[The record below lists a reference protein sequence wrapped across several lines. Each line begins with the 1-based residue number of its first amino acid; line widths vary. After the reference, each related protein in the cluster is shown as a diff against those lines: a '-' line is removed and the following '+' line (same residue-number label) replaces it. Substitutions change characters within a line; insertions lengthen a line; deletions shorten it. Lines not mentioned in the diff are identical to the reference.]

1 MAASSHD
8 RVLVDKVTIMG
19 QTNPK
24 VVARLKRKR
33 RVRKNILG
41 VSERPRL
48 SVFKS
53 SRHIYAQIID
63 DQKGQTLIAAST
75 LSKQLRSEAT
85 SLKKTEA
92 ARMVGKLLAEKAKT
106 IGISQVAF
114 DRNGFLYHGRIKEL
128 ADSCREHG
136 LDF

>member
-1 MAASSHD
+1 
-8 RVLVDKVTIMG
+8 MG
-19 QTNPK
+19 QTNLK

-41 VSERPRL
+41 VAERPRL

-63 DQKGQTLIAAST
+63 DHQGQTLIAAST
-75 LSKQLRSEAT
+75 LSKQLRSEVEP
-85 SLKKTEA
+85 LKKIEA
-92 ARMVGKLLAEKAKT
+92 ARLVGKLLAEKAKAL
-106 IGISQVAF
+106 GISKVAF
-114 DRNGFLYHGRIKEL
+114 DRNGFLYHGRVKEL
-128 ADSCREHG
+128 AESCREHG

>member
-1 MAASSHD
+1 
-8 RVLVDKVTIMG
+8 MG
-19 QTNPK
+19 QTNLK

-41 VSERPRL
+41 VAERPRL

-63 DQKGQTLIAAST
+63 DRQGQTLIAAST
-75 LSKQLRSEAT
+75 LSKQLRSEVAP
-85 SLKKTEA
+85 LKKIEA
-92 ARMVGKLLAEKAKT
+92 ARLVGKLLAERAKAL
-106 IGISQVAF
+106 GISKVAF
-114 DRNGFLYHGRIKEL
+114 DRNGFLYHGRVKEL
-128 ADSCREHG
+128 AESCREHG